1 MAAAFSITK
10 CYGCGQLNRHPD
22 AAGKSGT
29 FTCGKCG
36 KQLLSVVAAK
46 PAKPSA
52 GAWAPLSVLAI
63 VIVGGVIYAWSEN
76 QRRGQ
81 PAPPV
86 SAAKENTAPA
96 PQQRLPAVAAARP
109 IAVPTLAPSSPMA
122 SIPQNPIPNR
132 PPPPPQSL
140 DISPADLA
148 RNQAARP
155 SAPAAPAKPA
165 SEPPPATV
173 VPAKDLKVVPAPPT
187 GTIQSRL
194 GRGAIAPFKIVT
206 DSGSNYYV
214 KLVNLA
220 RPREQIA
227 IFVRGGETFETKMPL
242 GEYKFRGAA
251 GPTWYGRDDMFGPGT
266 RFFGLR
272 AKSGRLV
279 SETLVLNFSRDGR
292 RISGHAITLKPV
304 VEGNLEQEAMSK
316 AEFDAD

>member
-10 CYGCGQLNRHPD
+10 CHGCGQLNRHPD
-22 AAGKSGT
+22 DPGKSGT
-29 FTCGKCG
+29 FTCGKCR
-36 KQLLSVVAAK
+36 KPLLSVVNAK
-46 PAKPSA
+46 PAKSS
-52 GAWAPLSVLAI
+52 GGGWVPLSVLAI
-63 VIVGGVIYAWSEN
+63 VAVAGVIYAWTEN
-76 QRRGQ
+76 QRLRQ
-81 PAPPV
+81 PPPV
-86 SAAKENTAPA
+86 AFAAKEKTITPVQPKPPVVAAVNPV
-96 PQQRLPAVAAARP
+96 PVPVPAVS
-109 IAVPTLAPSSPMA
+109 PTTSM
-122 SIPQNPIPNR
+122 PQNVIPNR

-148 RNQAARP
+148 KNQAAKP
-155 SAPAAPAKPA
+155 PAPATRPAAEQPLATTTPAK
-165 SEPPPATV
+165 E
-173 VPAKDLKVVPAPPT
+173 LKVVPAPPT
-187 GTIQSRL
+187 GTVQSRL
-194 GRGAIAPFKIVT
+194 ARGAIAPFKIVT

-251 GPTWYGRDDMFGPGT
+251 GQTWYGRDDTFGPAT

-272 AKSGRLV
+272 AKSGRVL
-279 SETLVLNFSRDGR
+279 SETLVLNFYRDGR

-316 AEFDAD
+316 SEFEAD